1 DIADDFLTSAD
12 GDRLTSD
19 IDTNLEAALQNAL
32 ANHGTVE
39 HQWAQYGEVRADIL
53 VVKTTIAQ
61 VDKAMAEMS
70 TQVQAQIKDVTA
82 SLEDKLTATV
92 DASGATAIHTL
103 KAGVRING
111 IFYSAGISI
120 AVLAEAGKPVVT
132 RVGFNANQFV
142 LMSGSGDTQYSP
154 FAVIN
159 GQVFIS
165 DAFIQ
170 DGSITNAKIGNFIQ
184 SNNFV
189 AGSTGWRIDKNG
201 NAELHGKLYADSG
214 NFSFNGINNKVVI
227 DGYGLLVNLS
237 NGGSVQVG
245 TFRGK

>member
-1 DIADDFLTSAD
+1 
-12 GDRLTSD
+12 
-19 IDTNLEAALQNAL
+19 
-32 ANHGTVE
+32 
-39 HQWAQYGEVRADIL
+39 
-53 VVKTTIAQ
+53 
-61 VDKAMAEMS
+61 
-70 TQVQAQIKDVTA
+70 
-82 SLEDKLTATV
+82 
-92 DASGATAIHTL
+92 
-103 KAGVRING
+103 
-111 IFYSAGISI
+111 AGISI

-189 AGSTGWRIDKNG
+189 AGSAGWRIDKNG

-214 NFSFNGINNKVVI
+214 QFAFNGTNN
-227 DGYGLLVNLS
+227 
-237 NGGSVQVG
+237 
-245 TFRGK
+245 T

>member
-1 DIADDFLTSAD
+1 VMY
-12 GDRLTSD
+12 
-19 IDTNLEAALQNAL
+19 NA
-32 ANHGTVE
+32 G
-39 HQWAQYGEVRADIL
+39 
-53 VVKTTIAQ
+53 
-61 VDKAMAEMS
+61 M
-70 TQVQAQIKDVTA
+70 
-82 SLEDKLTATV
+82 
-92 DASGATAIHTL
+92 
-103 KAGVRING
+103 
-111 IFYSAGISI
+111 SI

-154 FAVIN
+154 FAVVN

-165 DAFIQ
+165 DAFIR

-189 AGSTGWRIDKNG
+189 AGSAGWRIDKNG

-227 DGYGLLVNLS
+227 DGYGLLVNLT
-237 NGGSVQVG
+237 NGGSVQIG
-245 TFRGK
+245 TFRG